1 MSVMETRWFSNNQRT
16 LYDVHSPANTTE
28 NESGEDDETPG
39 YGFHVREI
47 ADGYVHFS
55 QSILKMSIVRLTC
68 PNFSIVSCRVRYV

>member
-1 MSVMETRWFSNNQRT
+1 MSVIESRRVRVKQRT
-16 LYDVHSPANTTE
+16 LYDVHSPANTTA
-28 NESGEDDETPG
+28 NEAGEDDETPG
-39 YGFHVREI
+39 YVFHVREI